1 MADPQPAQGKPC
13 RCHSSML
20 YLSLVE
26 CPACGHWSLD
36 RLPGWEGCERRACGY
51 QRVLM
56 NGNAIH
62 ESGLQ

>member
-1 MADPQPAQGKPC
+1 MPPEAQPHSDLRKPC
-13 RCHSSML
+13 RCHSSEL

-51 QRVLM
+51 QKCDT
-56 NGNAIH
+56 GIDTDAA
-62 ESGLQ
+62 